1 MIFPITWA
9 KPMRK
14 NAKSPFPVDVR
25 RFKMSLL
32 NLPNLSPIFAP
43 SRIAEPVVNSR

>member
-14 NAKSPFPVDVR
+14 NAKSPFPVDMR
-25 RFKMSLL
+25 RFKTSLP
-32 NLPNLSPIFAP
+32 NLPNLSSIFAR
-43 SRIAEPVVNSR
+43 SRIAELVVNSR

>member
-32 NLPNLSPIFAP
+32 NLPNLSLIFAP